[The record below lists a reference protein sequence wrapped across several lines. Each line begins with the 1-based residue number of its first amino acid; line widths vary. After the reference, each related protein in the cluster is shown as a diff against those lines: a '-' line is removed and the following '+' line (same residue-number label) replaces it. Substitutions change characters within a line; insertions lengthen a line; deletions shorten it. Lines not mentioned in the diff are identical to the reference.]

1 MSARLICAA
10 LAFACIATGAS
21 AQTVVGR
28 ESVAG
33 KYNRLQDYTY
43 RPQNGTSPITPNI
56 FGTGAVAAGVTFYD
70 ARFRRVSNTDRMHP
84 MVLQL
89 ADTIRTMAPEQQ
101 LAAVQREVKQR
112 VRWAPDLETMKV
124 ADLWANAGETLER
137 GAGDS
142 EDIATVEMQ
151 VLKAAGWNAR
161 DLYISIGREVGV
173 GSHIVLLA
181 RTPSG
186 FYVLDDKFDHP
197 VDASGHGLFTPILTL
212 GEGKSW
218 VHGRRLKSA
227 SPLKSGSPRLS
238 AR

>member
-10 LAFACIATGAS
+10 LAVACLATSAP

-33 KYNRLQDYTY
+33 KYNRLRDYPV
-43 RPQNGTSPITPNI
+43 RPQNSIAPATPDV
-56 FGTGAVAAGVTFYD
+56 FGTAAVAAGVTFYD
-70 ARFRRVSNTDRMHP
+70 ARFRRVANTDRAHP

-89 ADTIRTMAPEQQ
+89 AEGLRGMSPEQQ
-101 LAAVQREVKQR
+101 LNAVFSLVKQK
-112 VRWAPDLETMKV
+112 VRWSSDLDTMRV

-151 VLKAAGWNAR
+151 VLKAAGWNQR
-161 DLYISIGREVGV
+161 DLYMSIGREKGV
-173 GSHIVLLA
+173 GAHIVLLA
-181 RTPSG
+181 RAPSG
-186 FYVLDDKFDHP
+186 FYVLDDKAGRVMTSQEHR
-197 VDASGHGLFTPILTL
+197 LFTPMLTL

-218 VHGRRLKSA
+218 IHGRRIYGASA
-227 SPLKSGSPRLS
+227 RLS